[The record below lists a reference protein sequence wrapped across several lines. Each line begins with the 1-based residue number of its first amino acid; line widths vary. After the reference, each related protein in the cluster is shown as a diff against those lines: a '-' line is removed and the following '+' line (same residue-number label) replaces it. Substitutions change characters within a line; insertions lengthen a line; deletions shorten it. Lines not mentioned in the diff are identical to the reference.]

1 MNHVAEPELH
11 LNTSQNVRIQETFE
25 FQMTGISKQFGGVQA
40 LDGVD
45 FAVRPG
51 TVHCLAG
58 ENGSGKSTLIK
69 IASGALRPDGGTIS
83 VAGRTYAHGLS
94 PREAIKSGVE
104 VIYQDLSL
112 LPNLTVAE
120 NIALAVHVGAGRWFF
135 SQREARRIAARVL
148 DQLRVS
154 LALDALVGD
163 LTIAAKQL
171 TAIARALARDAR
183 LIFMDEP
190 TTALTWREVEALFV
204 IVRQLTAKGVAV
216 VFVSHKLNEVLD
228 ISDQITVLRNGHLVA
243 NGPAREFDRAAL
255 SRAMT
260 GREEAAVSPP
270 TTGAEQAPVSLEVR
284 GLTAPGRFTD
294 VSFAVRQDEIVGL
307 AGLLGSGANELVEAL
322 FGIAPA
328 DGGVISV
335 AGQRLHIRRPTDAIL
350 AGIGYVP
357 GDRLSQGLF
366 LNLPIDTN
374 IAAASVD
381 LVGNRM
387 GLLIPGEIKANAQK
401 MVRELQIKA
410 SSVSAPVSSLSGG
423 NQQRVVLAKW
433 LQRSPSVL
441 ILNGP
446 SVGVDIGSKEE
457 IHRLLRQLN
466 HEGTA
471 IIVLSDD
478 ISELVALC
486 NRVLVMSKGRLV
498 TEIVGPDV
506 SEKTILQE
514 MLA

>member
-1 MNHVAEPELH
+1 MNRVAEPELH
-11 LNTSQNVRIQETFE
+11 LNTSHNLTNRDKFE
-25 FQMTGISKQFGGVQA
+25 FQMTGISKQFGGVRA

-45 FAVRPG
+45 FAVSAG
-51 TVHCLAG
+51 SVHCLAG
-58 ENGSGKSTLIK
+58 ENGCGKSTLIK
-69 IASGALRPDGGTIS
+69 IASGVLKPDGGIIS
-83 VAGRTYAHGLS
+83 VTGRTYAHGFS
-94 PREAIKSGVE
+94 PRESIKSGVE

-120 NIALAVHVGAGRWFF
+120 NIALAVHAGTGRWFF
-135 SQREARRIAARVL
+135 SQREARRIATRAL
-148 DQLRVS
+148 DQLHVS
-154 LALDALVGD
+154 LELNTLVGD

-243 NGPAREFDRAAL
+243 KGPAREFDRAAL

-260 GREEAAVSPP
+260 GHEEAVINPP
-270 TTGAEQAPVSLEVR
+270 IMSNEQKPVLLDVQ
-284 GLTAPGRFTD
+284 GLTAPGRFAN
-294 VSFAVRQDEIVGL
+294 VSFAVRQNEIVGF
-307 AGLLGSGANELVEAL
+307 AGLLGSGASELVEAL

-328 DGGVISV
+328 DEGTISV
-335 AGQRLHIRRPTDAIL
+335 TGQQRHIRRPTDAIN

-381 LVGNRM
+381 LIGNRL

-401 MVRELQIKA
+401 MVSELQIKA

-433 LQRSPSVL
+433 LQRKPSVL
-441 ILNGP
+441 LLNGP

-457 IHRLLRQLN
+457 MHRLLRQLN
-466 HEGTA
+466 QEGTA
-471 IIVLSDD
+471 ILVLSDD

-486 NRVLVMSKGRLV
+486 NRVLVMSKGRLIAELAGSEV
-498 TEIVGPDV
+498 N
-506 SEKTILQE
+506 EKTILQE